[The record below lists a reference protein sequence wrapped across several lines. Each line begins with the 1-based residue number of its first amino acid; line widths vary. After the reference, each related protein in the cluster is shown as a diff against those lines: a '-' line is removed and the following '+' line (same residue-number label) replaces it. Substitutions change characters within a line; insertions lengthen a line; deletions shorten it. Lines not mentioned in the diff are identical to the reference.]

1 MRGKMKGRRE
11 VEEGRSEWCD
21 YVSTAY
27 DVDTNNT
34 VEIIRACWLSGI
46 ARL

>member
-1 MRGKMKGRRE
+1 MKGRRE

-21 YVSTAY
+21 YVSTGY
-27 DVDTNNT
+27 DVDTNNM